1 MLAFLTYNTEKKMP
15 IIIGLPTNAAL
26 TVVEFKIPGIIV

>member
-1 MLAFLTYNTEKKMP
+1 MLTFWTYNTENKIP
-15 IIIGLPTNAAL
+15 IISSLPTNAAL